1 MANASVTALVNRRN
15 VAAALQTARIECE
28 QYQAWLNAL
37 NKAALN
43 LEACSWQFDGEVL
56 RIASASSSST
66 RYTVTPQGC
75 GCKAHQAGRPCWH
88 RAARRLLC
96 KAAELAPAPSKS
108 MAELQAAVDELF
120 S

>member
-28 QYQAWLNAL
+28 QYKSWLNAL

-43 LEACSWQFDGEVL
+43 LEACSWQFDGDIL
-56 RIASASSSST
+56 SIASASSSST

-75 GCKAHQAGRPCWH
+75 GCKAFQKGIPCWH
-88 RAARRLLC
+88 RAARRLLL
-96 KAAELAPAPSKS
+96 KAAEQASKPEKS
-108 MAELQAAVDELF
+108 LAELQAAVDELF

>member
-15 VAAALQTARIECE
+15 VAAALQAARVECE